1 MTFNL
6 VNFNHQRRRRRA
18 KCFSMIW
25 FGFGFNGF
33 GQINYSARSAKE
45 SPSDEDVEV
54 KEVAPVR
61 LSTCCSDGEKRL
73 ELVGASWSRTVFLQC
88 AGDSHV
94 CLSGFRSDPPPQ
106 KGHSCFPQ
114 SYGCLD
120 AQISESYLTLAFKDR
135 TECWSL
141 DKKDSSPVWMMK
153 HTPEENTGGRLP
165 LVPGGYVVSAPPFL
179 HELSPHLCCVSLALG
194 MEHAVL
200 LSASGTVYTWGSSS
214 HGQLGHG
221 ELGREVEPRVV
232 EALWG
237 MAMKGVAAGGWHSV
251 CISGEGDLYTWGWNE
266 SGQLGLPSHAKQRET
281 LQGGTAAGT
290 ESDRKEVFISI
301 QAFPALL
308 DLPEEAEVTRV
319 SCGSRHTAA
328 LTCTGDLYT
337 WGWGEYGQLG
347 HKTTQTLDQPTRVDF
362 FADRGLRV
370 VDVVCGPWNT
380 FVSTEEKDPTTHPD
394 GSHDIP

>member
-1 MTFNL
+1 
-6 VNFNHQRRRRRA
+6 
-18 KCFSMIW
+18 MIW
-25 FGFGFNGF
+25 FGFGFNAF
-33 GQINYSARSAKE
+33 GQIYSYASSGKE
-45 SPSDEDVEV
+45 STSDEDVEV
-54 KEVAPVR
+54 KVIAPVR
-61 LSTCCSDGEKRL
+61 LSSCCPDGEKRL
-73 ELVGASWSRTVFLQC
+73 QLVGASWSRTAFLQC
-88 AGDSHV
+88 AGDSSV
-94 CLSGFRSDPPPQ
+94 CLSGFWSDPPSR
-106 KGHSCFPQ
+106 KAHSCFPQ
-114 SYGCLD
+114 SYGCWD
-120 AQISESYLTLAFKDR
+120 AQVSERYLTLAFKDR

-141 DKKDSSPVWMMK
+141 DEIDSMPVWRMK
-153 HTPEENTGGRLP
+153 HAPENTELSDRLP
-165 LVPGGYVVSAPPFL
+165 LVPGGYVVSAPPFM
-179 HELSPHLCCVSLALG
+179 HVLSPHLCGVSLALG

-232 EALWG
+232 EGLWG
-237 MAMKGVAAGGWHSV
+237 MTMKGVAAGGWHSV

-266 SGQLGLPSHAKQRET
+266 SGQLGLPSHTIGRGT

-328 LTCTGDLYT
+328 LTGAGDLFT

-362 FADRGLRV
+362 FADRSLRV

-380 FVSTEEKDPTTHPD
+380 FVCTEEKDSTPQ
-394 GSHDIP
+394 IPP

>member
-1 MTFNL
+1 
-6 VNFNHQRRRRRA
+6 
-18 KCFSMIW
+18 MIW

-33 GQINYSARSAKE
+33 AQIHSSARSKKE
-45 SPSDEDVEV
+45 SQSDEDVEV
-54 KEVAPVR
+54 KVIAPVALR
-61 LSTCCSDGEKRL
+61 LSTCCSDEEKL
-73 ELVGASWSRTVFLQC
+73 LQLVGASWSRIAFLQRTDD
-88 AGDSHV
+88 GNV
-94 CLSGFRSDPPPQ
+94 CLSGFRSDSPAR
-106 KGHSCFPQ
+106 KADNYFPQ

-120 AQISESYLTLAFKDR
+120 AQVSERYLTLAFKDR

-141 DKKDSSPVWMMK
+141 DDMDSAPVWRMK
-153 HTPEENTGGRLP
+153 HEPGENRGLP

-179 HELSPHLCCVSLALG
+179 HILSPHLCGVSLALG

-200 LSASGTVYTWGSSS
+200 LSGSGAVYTWGSSS

-221 ELGREVEPRVV
+221 ELGREAEPRVV
-232 EALWG
+232 EGLWG
-237 MAMKGVAAGGWHSV
+237 MAMEGVAAGGWHSV
-251 CISGEGDLYTWGWNE
+251 CVSGEGDLYTWGWNE
-266 SGQLGLPSHAKQRET
+266 SGQLGLPCQATQRER
-281 LQGGTAAGT
+281 LQGGIAAGA
-290 ESDRKEVFISI
+290 ESDSKEVFISI

-328 LTCTGDLYT
+328 LTCKGDLYT

-347 HKTTQTLDQPTRVDF
+347 HNTTQTLDQPARVDF

-380 FVSTEEKDPTTHPD
+380 FVSTEERDPT
-394 GSHDIP
+394 SHTPP